1 MQDGAE
7 HGPRSED
14 VTWTIHEG
22 SVLDGPRGPVLG
34 SYRLPSHVLPV
45 HVRPLPLDDGRSVDV
60 IDFFDSGTTRIVGA
74 TLRDPVETDGISTA
88 ATDAAALSSSVRY
101 IRHMS

>member
-1 MQDGAE
+1 MPTPPLETTDPAI
-7 HGPRSED
+7 PTLTSLISD
-14 VTWTIHEG
+14 YVTWTIHEG
-22 SVLDGPRGPVLG
+22 SVLTAERGPVLG
-34 SYRLPSHVLPV
+34 TYGLPSHVRPV

-88 ATDAAALSSSVRY
+88 ATDTPSP
-101 IRHMS
+101 